1 MPRRRLIR
9 PFLAIVL
16 IVVPLGRMA
25 SARAQP
31 VVPVEVSVDATSAG
45 SQLTRVWAFHG
56 YDEINVT
63 TTSEGRALLESLAAA
78 HTAPVHVRSHFLFNT
93 GDGTPGI
100 KWGSTNVY
108 TEDQAGDPVYD
119 WTLTDGIFDTLA
131 ATGVLPLVE
140 IGFMPQALSIHPNPY
155 RNAATITL
163 DGGCFYPPKDHAK
176 WGELVRAWAGHAKA
190 RYADVGERWLWE
202 LWNEPDSGYWHGSLD
217 DYAKLYDHTEAALHQ
232 VLPNAVLG
240 GPAVV
245 YPEGSF
251 LAAFLQHCAN
261 GSNAVTGAV
270 GTRLDMVSF
279 HAKGGVTI
287 VDDHVQMDLGNQ
299 LRLHRAGFE
308 AVAAVPQL
316 GNPPIY
322 ITEADPDGCAGC
334 PSTSGSP
341 NEYRSTTAYG
351 AYEMAMMK
359 RTLDLATSTGV
370 VLGGVLTWAFTFPG
384 TPLFAGYRVLASQG
398 ISLPVLGAFKL
409 LGRLQGK
416 RIPLTSSGSPSL
428 DAILA
433 SGVRDQADLDGM
445 ATLGAAGV
453 QILMWNYHD
462 DLVAAA
468 ATPVHLAVKLP
479 GRIESSVRVSHLRVD
494 DAHGN
499 AYAVWVSQ
507 GMPAEPSPEQ
517 RAALLQAMDPA
528 PLVPA
533 QSLPVTNGMVNIDF
547 DLPRFAV
554 SLVTVEG
561 VPASGDGEP
570 AITDGGGVV
579 EVDGRGRA
587 GNGCACAM
595 GHPRGEGAIPAG
607 AVALAWFVL
616 AMLARRRAWRME
628 GKQSERRVQ
637 SRRPAR

>member
-1 MPRRRLIR
+1 M
-9 PFLAIVL
+9 
-16 IVVPLGRMA
+16 
-25 SARAQP
+25 
-31 VVPVEVSVDATSAG
+31 DATATG
-45 SQLTRVWAFHG
+45 SELARVWAFHG

-63 TTSEGRALLESLAAA
+63 TTPEGRALLESLAAA

-108 TEDQAGDPVYD
+108 TEDETGNPVYD

-155 RNAATITL
+155 RNAAAITL

-176 WGELVRAWAGHAKA
+176 WGDLVRAWAGHAQA
-190 RYADVGERWLWE
+190 RYADVEERWLWE
-202 LWNEPDSGYWHGSLD
+202 LWNEPDSGYWHGSFD

-232 VLPNAVLG
+232 VLPNAVFG

-287 VDDHVQMDLGNQ
+287 AGDHVQMDLGKQ

-334 PSTSGSP
+334 PASRGSP
-341 NEYRSTTAYG
+341 NEYRSSTAYG

-398 ISLPVLGAFKL
+398 ISLPVLSAFKL

-416 RIPLTSSGSPSL
+416 RLALASSGSPSL

-433 SGVRDQADLDGM
+433 SGVRDQSDIDGM
-445 ATLGAAGV
+445 ATLGEAGL

-462 DLVAAA
+462 DLAAAA
-468 ATPVHLAVKLP
+468 ATPVHLAIKLP
-479 GRIESSVRVSHLRVD
+479 DGVGASVRVSHLRVD

-499 AYAVWVSQ
+499 AHAVWVSQ

-528 PLVPA
+528 PLVPE
-533 QSLPVTNGMVNIDF
+533 QSIPVTNRMVSIDF
-547 DLPRFAV
+547 ELPRFAV
-554 SLVTVEG
+554 SLVTVAG
-561 VPASGDGEP
+561 VPAPGDGGSGSTGSDG
-570 AITDGGGVV
+570 AVDIDGGG
-579 EVDGRGRA
+579 GSGH
-587 GNGCACAM
+587 GCACAL
-595 GHPRGEGAIPAG
+595 GHHRDKGAVHIPAG
-607 AVALAWFVL
+607 AMALAVAVL
-616 AMLARRRAWRME
+616 AMMARKRIRRMV
-628 GKQSERRVQ
+628 GKPHGCRVDSRSPER
-637 SRRPAR
+637 